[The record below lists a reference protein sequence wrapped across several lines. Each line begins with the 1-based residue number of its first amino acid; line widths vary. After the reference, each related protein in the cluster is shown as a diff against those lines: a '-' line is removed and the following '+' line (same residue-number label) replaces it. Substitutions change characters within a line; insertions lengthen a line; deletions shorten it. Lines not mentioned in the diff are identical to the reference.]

1 MDKLS
6 YIFSGQGSQYV
17 GMDALFEKFP
27 NFSKDYFIKAND
39 ILGYDIYDIIKN
51 GPSEKINSTRYT
63 QPAIFIIS
71 SIAFDI
77 LKNEYGLPDYCS
89 GHSLGEISSL
99 YACNVLTYED
109 ALTLVNNRA
118 RAMEICSEKNPGG
131 MIALINQ
138 SESKIESVL
147 NISNLVIANFNSDKQ
162 TILSGSDKSIKIAL
176 DFCTNKKIKAIKLPV
191 SGAFHSKLM
200 GSASDTLLETIN
212 QLNFDDANIP
222 LYQNYDGLP
231 YMDKN
236 LIKKNIIKQLTSPVL
251 WKNCVDNMIKDGA
264 SSFIEVGPK
273 NVLSSINKSINKNVS
288 TDSFENLIKNESI

>member
-1 MDKLS
+1 MDKLA

-17 GMDALFEKFP
+17 GMDVIFENFP
-27 NFSKDYFIKAND
+27 DFSKDYFITAND

-51 GPSEKINSTRYT
+51 GPLEKINTTRYT

-77 LKNEYGLPDYCS
+77 LKKEYGLPSFCS
-89 GHSLGEISSL
+89 GHSLGEISAL

-109 ALTLVNNRA
+109 ALVLVNNRA
-118 RAMEICSEKNPGG
+118 RAMEICSKKNPGG

-147 NISNLVIANFNSDKQ
+147 DISNLVIANFNSDKQ
-162 TILSGSDKSIKIAL
+162 TILSGSNKSINIAL
-176 DFCTNKKIKAIKLPV
+176 DFCINKKIKAIKLPV
-191 SGAFHSKLM
+191 SGAFHSELM
-200 GSASDTLLETIN
+200 GLASDTLLETIN

-231 YMDKN
+231 YMDKIS
-236 LIKKNIIKQLTSPVL
+236 IKKNIIKQLTSPVL
-251 WKNCVDNMIKDGA
+251 WKNCVVNMIKDGA
-264 SSFIEVGPK
+264 YSFIEVGPK
-273 NVLSSINKSINKNVS
+273 SVLSSINKSINKNVS